1 MKEKHQQNVGVIKY
15 ITKRIRKLRRQCR
28 AWNRLQTIFDRPV
41 VNEVQGEGE
50 SHDAWV
56 TRRRKEN
63 ESLDAFIKVSVT
75 ISERIISISPH

>member
-15 ITKRIRKLRRQCR
+15 ITKRIRKLRRRCR
-28 AWNRLQTIFDRPV
+28 ELNRLQTIFDRPV

>member
-1 MKEKHQQNVGVIKY
+1 MKEKHQQNVGAIKY
-15 ITKRIRKLRRQCR
+15 ITKRIRKLRRQCKHL
-28 AWNRLQTIFDRPV
+28 NYLQRLFVRPV

>member
-28 AWNRLQTIFDRPV
+28 AWNRLHELFRPV